1 MAKTKSQSG
10 LLPVRPFVRGIKN
23 LLNHPWDIVLPE
35 TDLTQ
40 ERLVLKKGIG
50 KVELLLKYEHKTLV
64 TKLWKQGDTRFN
76 EQYEIGLHVN
86 NVLIL
91 LYTKERVKLIETM
104 RKIYVRM
111 LAKKVREDKAAKK
124 EILAKLQEALVG
136 SSISCEPKPPKVAT
150 ATLQPVEN

>member
-86 NVLIL
+86 TPLP
-91 LYTKERVKLIETM
+91 KGRGFSE
-104 RKIYVRM
+104 
-111 LAKKVREDKAAKK
+111 
-124 EILAKLQEALVG
+124 EAYGLF
-136 SSISCEPKPPKVAT
+136 
-150 ATLQPVEN
+150 